1 MKINQLIASLESA
14 PVGDGD
20 LLGKPFKALPYQRR
34 FVRSVFDEGT
44 YGNGPICNTCCV
56 ELEFLPA
63 VDVAD
68 KSAFQARNRETEA
81 PIPHAA

>member
-1 MKINQLIASLESA
+1 MSEYIWICPKCLHQFH
-14 PVGDGD
+14 GH
-20 LLGKPFKALPYQRR
+20 
-34 FVRSVFDEGT
+34 VFDEGT

-68 KSAFQARNRETEA
+68 KSAIQERNRETEA
-81 PIPHAA
+81 PIPHSA